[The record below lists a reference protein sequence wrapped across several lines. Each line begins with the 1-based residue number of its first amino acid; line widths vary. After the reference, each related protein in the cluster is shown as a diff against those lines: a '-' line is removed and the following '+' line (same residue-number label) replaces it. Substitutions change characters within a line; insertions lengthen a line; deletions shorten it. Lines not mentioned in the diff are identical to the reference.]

1 VNNGITTITQNN
13 VQGQNQG
20 FGTASFFKG
29 TSTTSALVKVYAPL
43 TNTQWTFTCS
53 CPTAATRLDPAA
65 LQADLKLHT
74 NITSD
79 AAR

>member
-1 VNNGITTITQNN
+1 MNSGITTITQNN
-13 VQGQNQG
+13 SPGVNDG

-29 TSTTSALVKVYAPL
+29 TSTTTALVKVYAPL

-53 CPTAATRLDPAA
+53 CPTVASRLDPAA
-65 LQADLKLHT
+65 LQAELKLHT
-74 NITSD
+74 NITRD